1 MLLKLFPCRAAIVRA
16 IETAAGAAV
25 RKRPRHAT
33 SLPERSENDIRILRI
48 ECDVDPA
55 GVFIFI
61 ENLLPGLPAV
71 NGAKDAALG
80 IWTVRMAKRGDENAV
95 RILGIYDQLAD
106 GARIA
111 EPHVLPGLAAVNRFV
126 NAVTM
131 RGVAADAAFARSY
144 IDDVWI
150 GQRNRQAADG

>member
-1 MLLKLFPCRAAIVRA
+1 MLLKLFPCSSAIIRA
-16 IETAAGAAV
+16 IQTAAGATV
-25 RKRPRHAT
+25 RKCPRHAT
-33 SLPERSENDIRILRI
+33 NLPQRGENDVRICGI
-48 ECDVDPA
+48 EGDVDPA
-55 GVFIFI
+55 GVLILI
-61 ENLLPGLPAV
+61 ENLFPGFAAV
-71 NGAKDAALG
+71 KRTKNAALS

-126 NAVTM
+126 NAVAM

>member
-1 MLLKLFPCRAAIVRA
+1 MLLKLSPCRPAIIRA
-16 IETAAGAAV
+16 IYTAAGAAV

-61 ENLLPGLPAV
+61 KNLFPGFATIKRTEN
-71 NGAKDAALG
+71 AALS
-80 IWTVRMAKRGDENAV
+80 IWTIGVPKRGDENAL

-111 EPHVLPGLAAVNRFV
+111 EPRVLPGLAAVTRC
-126 NAVTM
+126 
-131 RGVAADAAFARSY
+131 
-144 IDDVWI
+144 
-150 GQRNRQAADG
+150 